1 MSEKTTIEWTESTWN
16 PVTGCDRV
24 SAGCLHCYAE
34 AFAER
39 FRGVRGHPYE
49 QGFDVKLWPERV
61 DLPLKWKAP
70 RSIFVNSMSDLFH
83 ADVPDDFIRRV
94 FETMNRAERHI
105 FQVLTKRPQRA
116 VELSPSL
123 TWTRNIWMGVTVEGQ
138 EYVPR
143 LDLLVRIPAVVRFVS
158 CEPLIGP
165 MKLKMSGL
173 DWVIAGGESGLR
185 ARRMNPEWVRGI
197 REQCVAA
204 NVPFF
209 FKQWGNFDET
219 GRRVG
224 KAKAGRVLDGR
235 TWDGLPQL
243 RV

>member
-16 PVTGCDRV
+16 PVTGCAKV

-39 FRGVRGHPYE
+39 FRGVQGHPYE
-49 QGFDVKLWPERV
+49 QGFDVKLWPERL

-94 FETMNRAERHI
+94 FETMNHAERHI

-116 VELSPSL
+116 VQLSPFL
-123 TWTRNIWMGVTVEGQ
+123 TWTGNIWMGVTVERQ

-143 LDLLVRIPAVVRFVS
+143 LDFLVGIPAAVRFVS

-165 MKLKMSGL
+165 VKLKMGGL
-173 DWVIAGGESGLR
+173 DWVIVGGSRPNMRGEWTPNGFEEYASSVRPQTFLSSSSSGATLMKRAGGLGNRRPAGFLMAERGMGFLSG
-185 ARRMNPEWVRGI
+185 
-197 REQCVAA
+197 
-204 NVPFF
+204 
-209 FKQWGNFDET
+209 
-219 GRRVG
+219 
-224 KAKAGRVLDGR
+224 
-235 TWDGLPQL
+235 
-243 RV
+243 